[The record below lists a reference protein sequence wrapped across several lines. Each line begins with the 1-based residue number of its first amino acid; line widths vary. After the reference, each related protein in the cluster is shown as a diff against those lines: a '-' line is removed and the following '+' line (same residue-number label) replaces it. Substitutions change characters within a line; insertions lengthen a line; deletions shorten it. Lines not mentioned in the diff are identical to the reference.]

1 MRNYIEWIVRFRW
14 AVVLIILGLTGFVI
28 KNLGNLSVIIDPN
41 TFVPQHLD
49 TNGKFYANRTKYL
62 ISCH

>member
-41 TFVPQHLD
+41 TFVPQ
-49 TNGKFYANRTKYL
+49 Y
-62 ISCH
+62 